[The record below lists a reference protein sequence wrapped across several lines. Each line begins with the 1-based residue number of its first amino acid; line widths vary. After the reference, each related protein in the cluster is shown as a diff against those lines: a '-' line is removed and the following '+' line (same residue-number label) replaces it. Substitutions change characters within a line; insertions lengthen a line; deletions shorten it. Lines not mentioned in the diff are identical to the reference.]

1 MRLVAD
7 DGIDALTMPRLADAA
22 DVAVGG
28 LYRYFSGKDALIAGL
43 QVRAAEA
50 FVAFVDER
58 WDASAPP
65 LQRVRTVTEAWPAF
79 AVAEPQKH
87 ALLDASLSDPR
98 ALLGADDA
106 AAVAAAVGPALE
118 RCADALR
125 EAEQQGS
132 LVPGDAELRTHVLW
146 AAVHGAGHFAKRDR
160 LVPERLRAAEIRR
173 EIVDALLAGWGWSPG
188 ARLDGGART
197 FG

>member
-22 DVAVGG
+22 DAAVGG

-43 QVRAAEA
+43 QVRAGEA
-50 FVAFVDER
+50 FVAFLDER
-58 WDASAPP
+58 WDAQAAP
-65 LQRVRTVTEAWPAF
+65 LARVRSVVEAWPAF
-79 AVAEPQKH
+79 ARAEPQKH

-106 AAVAAAVGPALE
+106 AAVAQAIAPALE
-118 RCADALR
+118 RCAVALR
-125 EAEQQGS
+125 EAEEQGA
-132 LVPGDAELRTHVLW
+132 LAPGDAELRTHALW

-160 LVPERLRAAEIRR
+160 LVPERLRASEVRR
-173 EIVDALLAGWGWSPG
+173 ELVETLLAGWADPLQSP
-188 ARLDGGART
+188 R
-197 FG
+197 